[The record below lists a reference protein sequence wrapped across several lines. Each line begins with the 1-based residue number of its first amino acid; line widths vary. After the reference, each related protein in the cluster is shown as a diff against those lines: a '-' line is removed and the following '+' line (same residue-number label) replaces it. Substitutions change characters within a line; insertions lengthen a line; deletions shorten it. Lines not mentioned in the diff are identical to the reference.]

1 MILQVLQI
9 GAIKARLR
17 QSLEENSGKL
27 MVLVY
32 EDDCVRVH
40 REGHER
46 GIILDL
52 IPGRVMNQDG
62 DYMTEEE
69 IQDVVNILTAVVDE
83 HNSQLSSS

>member
-1 MILQVLQI
+1 MILQI
-9 GAIKARLR
+9 GMIKARLR
-17 QSLEENSGKL
+17 KHVERSPDRR
-27 MVLVY
+27 MVLIY
-32 EDDCVRVH
+32 EHDCVRVH
-40 REGHER
+40 DETHAM